1 MSGIRRCRDDERG
14 EILAIVNAAAGA
26 YRGVIPDDR
35 WHEPYMEERELEA
48 QVAEGVEFWGYE
60 DGGRLL
66 GVMGIQR
73 LEDVDLIR
81 HAYVLPSEQGRGIGR
96 DLLRYLES
104 LTDRPILIGT
114 WAAAE
119 WAIRF
124 YERNG
129 FELVALPRKA
139 ALLRR
144 YWNIPERQI
153 EASVVLAS
161 PPVD

>member
-1 MSGIRRCRDDERG
+1 MTGIRRCRDDERG

-26 YRGVIPDDR
+26 YRGVIPEDR

-60 DGGRLL
+60 DGGRLV

-96 DLLRYLES
+96 DLLRYLQG

-114 WAAAE
+114 WASRRRVGPRCFAATGTS
-119 WAIRF
+119 RSV
-124 YERNG
+124 RS
-129 FELVALPRKA
+129 
-139 ALLRR
+139 RR
-144 YWNIPERQI
+144 RSCSR
-153 EASVVLAS
+153 ARRSTRRSS
-161 PPVD
+161 P